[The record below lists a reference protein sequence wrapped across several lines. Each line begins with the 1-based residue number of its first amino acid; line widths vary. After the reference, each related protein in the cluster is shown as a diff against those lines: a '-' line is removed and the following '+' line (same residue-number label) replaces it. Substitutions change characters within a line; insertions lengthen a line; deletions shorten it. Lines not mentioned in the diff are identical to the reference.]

1 LENVTMKNVEQ
12 PRAGFGPLV
21 ETGWLASELGAPD
34 LRVIDCMVFL
44 YPLPDGSG
52 LRAESGRAAWEAGHI
67 PTSGFV
73 DLLDEVADPTS
84 PWHFALPPPEQ
95 FAEVMGRLGVGEG
108 TRVVLY
114 CRDHNVRAARVW
126 WMLRAFGFDMAAVLN
141 GGWVKWTLEGRSVS
155 TEPCQY
161 PPDRFV
167 PRPRPELF
175 VDKAAVR
182 AAIDTPDARL
192 INALTV
198 EQHQGTGGVHY
209 GRRGSIPSSVC
220 VPARSLTDPTTH
232 AYVPLEQLRATF
244 EAVGALD
251 RSRAITYCG
260 AALAA
265 CSDAFIL
272 YRLGLE
278 DISVYAASMQEWAQ
292 DRDCPL
298 ALP

>member
-1 LENVTMKNVEQ
+1 MNDVGQ
-12 PRAGFGPLV
+12 PSAGFGPLV
-21 ETGWLASELGAPD
+21 ETDWLASELGAPD
-34 LRVIDCMVFL
+34 LRVVDCMVFL

-52 LRAESGRAAWEAGHI
+52 QRAESGRAAWEAGHI

-73 DLLDEVADPTS
+73 DLLDEVADRTS
-84 PWHFALPPPEQ
+84 PWRFAQPPPEQ
-95 FAEVMGRLGVGEG
+95 FAEAMERLGVGEG

-126 WMLRAFGFDMAAVLN
+126 WMLRTFGFDTAAVLN
-141 GGWVKWTLEGRSVS
+141 GGWVKWTQEGRPVS
-155 TEPCQY
+155 TEPCRY
-161 PPDRFV
+161 TPARFV
-167 PRPRPELF
+167 PRRRPGLF
-175 VDKAAVR
+175 VDKAVVR
-182 AAIDTPDARL
+182 AAVDNPGVRL

-198 EQHQGTGGVHY
+198 EQHRGTGGVHY
-209 GRRGSIPSSVC
+209 GRRGSIPGSVC

-232 AYVPLEQLRATF
+232 AYLPRERLRATF
-244 EAVGALD
+244 EAAGALD

-265 CSDAFIL
+265 CSDAFTL
-272 YRLGLE
+272 YRLDLE

-292 DRDCPL
+292 DLDCPV